1 MRSLE
6 RQSVVPR
13 ERLNHSAEKM
23 TLITVPLLVW
33 WKLFSAKWSF
43 LCRRND
49 SRMAV
54 CLKNVLVGSLPVS
67 CGDIPMHGKIG
78 SCREK
83 PYSPNSPLCFYLI
96 KHVLW
101 VLCVRLP
108 ICTCASFAYVNCNTG
123 LALLLCTSQKIGL
136 RRHIL
141 NQLLKPAWKSQKFLT
156 KFKTIN
162 QLCSNPIE

>member
-6 RQSVVPR
+6 RRECCSQRAFESFRWENDTDYSSSPR
-13 ERLNHSAEKM
+13 VMETVLCQMEFLVSPEWFSDGCLSEKCSRRFVAGELRGHSNAWE
-23 TLITVPLLVW
+23 
-33 WKLFSAKWSF
+33 
-43 LCRRND
+43 
-49 SRMAV
+49 
-54 CLKNVLVGSLPVS
+54 
-67 CGDIPMHGKIG
+67 IG

-83 PYSPNSPLCFYLI
+83 PYSPNSPLCFCLI

-108 ICTCASFAYVNCNTG
+108 VRTCTSFAYVNCNTG

-162 QLCSNPIE
+162 QLCSNLIE